1 MLTTN
6 IIGSTHNANQDF
18 FIYGDNYGIV
28 ADGCS
33 GCAYSEVGTRLI
45 LQLYNMLPDKADYA
59 NFEKNINK
67 VITDVIAMLKSFG
80 HSEDVQSISNT
91 FIANNMLFT
100 LLACFETEDKY
111 IVFTLGDGFIITRN
125 MFGEF
130 SFTHIDYD
138 NQPPYICYN
147 YMEDSTTGRTP
158 QTIIPFKVFEYPKEY
173 FIGVGVASDGI
184 APVVESLGTLTSADR
199 FKFESI
205 LSDVK
210 KLGRKQNTVLKNF
223 ISKLHKMDFV
233 DDTTLVFLG
242 G

>member
-6 IIGSTHNANQDF
+6 VIGNTHNANQDF
-18 FIYGDNYGIV
+18 LIHGENYGIV

-33 GCAYSEVGTRLI
+33 GCAYSEVGTRFV
-45 LQLYNMLPDKADYA
+45 LQLYNMLPDKADP
-59 NFEKNINK
+59 NKFEKNVNK
-67 VITDVIAMLKSFG
+67 VINDVVAMLKSFG
-80 HSEDVQSISNT
+80 HSEDVKNISNT

-147 YMEDSTTGRTP
+147 YMEDDNGNVSNTK
-158 QTIIPFKVFEYPKEY
+158 IPFKKFEYPKE
-173 FIGVGVASDGI
+173 FFLGVGVATDGI
-184 APVVESLGTLTSADR
+184 APVVESLGTLTSEDR
-199 FKFESI
+199 SKFEAI
-205 LSDVK
+205 LSDEK
-210 KLGRKQNTVLKNF
+210 KMGDKQNTVLKNF
-223 ISKLHKMDFV
+223 ISKMHKMNFA